1 MPAASPHSG
10 HGSSS
15 AFENHFCGSNSITF
29 ASCEPS
35 LPPTMGQSAYPA
47 FGCINA
53 ATALKVMRSELPQRP
68 GGDRASLDAGQPL

>member
-1 MPAASPHSG
+1 
-10 HGSSS
+10 
-15 AFENHFCGSNSITF
+15 
-29 ASCEPS
+29 
-35 LPPTMGQSAYPA
+35 MGQSAYPA